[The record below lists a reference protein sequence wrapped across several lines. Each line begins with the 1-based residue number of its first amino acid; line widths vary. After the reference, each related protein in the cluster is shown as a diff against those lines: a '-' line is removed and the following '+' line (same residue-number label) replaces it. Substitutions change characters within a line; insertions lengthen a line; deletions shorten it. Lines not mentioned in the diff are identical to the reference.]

1 VANLLEN
8 ALQYGMPPLRLALH
22 AAAPDPHGFVIEVW
36 DGGAGIP
43 VEAWPRA
50 LEPFQRL
57 DAARGGQG
65 HCGLG
70 LAIADRIARQHGG
83 DLRRLEAAAG
93 FGVALTGRSLPS
105 PARGLPPLALG
116 D

>member
-83 DLRRLEAAAG
+83 DLCRLEAAAG

>member
-1 VANLLEN
+1 
-8 ALQYGMPPLRLALH
+8 LH

-36 DGGAGIP
+36 DSGAGIAA
-43 VEAWPRA
+43 EAWPIA

-83 DLRRLEAAAG
+83 DLRRLEAAGG

-105 PARGLPPLALG
+105 PAPAQPPSAPG